1 MKMARIVS
9 MKREMSSV
17 SGLFPVDHYLY
28 QQIAASA
35 SFHLQ
40 NDLYCVRWGV
50 KLTHSLLTLLLTNT
64 ARVL

>member
-17 SGLFPVDHYLY
+17 SGIFPVDHYLY

-50 KLTHSLLTLLLTNT
+50 THSLTANIITNT
-64 ARVL
+64 ARLL